1 MYLIIP
7 TFSLCLFKEAA
18 RQIEESKLKR
28 SDDSW
33 TAEVVR
39 RVTSKKSVVTK
50 SQQGFATDDEA
61 EAWGQNEVK
70 ILVKTTNLNERNK
83 RRAKAEQKG

>member
-1 MYLIIP
+1 MA
-7 TFSLCLFKEAA
+7 K
-18 RQIEESKLKR
+18 SKKYVCR
-28 SDDSW
+28 VVQDNDSW

-61 EAWGQNEVK
+61 QAWGQNEVK
-70 ILVKTTNLNERNK
+70 VLVKTTNLNERNK
-83 RRAKAEQKG
+83 RRAKEEQKG

>member
-1 MYLIIP
+1 MA
-7 TFSLCLFKEAA
+7 K
-18 RQIEESKLKR
+18 SKKYVCR
-28 SDDSW
+28 VVQDNDSW

-61 EAWGQNEVK
+61 QAWGLNEVK
-70 ILVKTTNLNERNK
+70 VLVKTANLNERNK
-83 RRAKAEQKG
+83 RRAKEEHKG